1 MEERS
6 FFFFC
11 PSISKVLFAF
21 NSSICLSKYNDDD
34 DDDDNNHNNIKKVKK
49 EHTDDV
55 LGKVRG
61 EKVATS

>member
-1 MEERS
+1 M
-6 FFFFC
+6 
-11 PSISKVLFAF
+11 
-21 NSSICLSKYNDDD
+21 CLPGAWSQKQAQSTNDCKREKANNDDD